1 MRNFILGFLVA
12 SLVFG
17 TVAIANEFRV
27 ERAGFDIL
35 VNGEEFKSD
44 PPPVV
49 IDGRT
54 FLPLR
59 AMGDALNTRVHWNGE
74 ERRVEVGKMPQ
85 ALTDVIVSDGLQI
98 KPIGRKE
105 LDGHYT
111 VVVEVTN
118 IADEGVVF
126 EWQRLGM
133 TVQHALP
140 VWVEN
145 DIGLVKRD
153 TLIEVGDTNQFVL
166 AYKTHGG
173 DFIATASL
181 SYKGV
186 RTALNY
192 RTLPII

>member
-85 ALTDVIVSDGLQI
+85 VLTDVIVSDGLQI

-111 VVVEVTN
+111 VVVEVT
-118 IADEGVVF
+118 ADYDSSSSAPGEVVFDEGEEF
-126 EWQRLGM
+126 
-133 TVQHALP
+133 
-140 VWVEN
+140 
-145 DIGLVKRD
+145 
-153 TLIEVGDTNQFVL
+153 TLTWTSDDGASSATLRTIEL
-166 AYKTHGG
+166 A
-173 DFIATASL
+173 DDVIVAD
-181 SYKGV
+181 
-186 RTALNY
+186 N
-192 RTLPII
+192 